1 MNTIFKIN
9 DSIQISG
16 VIIIYEVIILLLT
29 LFKIINYK
37 TSQNLLSWFVL
48 LNFFIIFVMF
58 LTNCTIPSNILLF
71 ILFIKIILLIIILFI
86 AKFTIKNYAISVLV
100 LFIYY
105 ILSDIN
111 KVYSCNIK
119 NNQLFLSLF
128 ISSIFYFVLMLK

>member
-71 ILFIKIILLIIILFI
+71 ILFIKIILL
-86 AKFTIKNYAISVLV
+86 
-100 LFIYY
+100 
-105 ILSDIN
+105 
-111 KVYSCNIK
+111 
-119 NNQLFLSLF
+119 
-128 ISSIFYFVLMLK
+128 